1 MIGWQFQL
9 ATKLVMDIQLL
20 GGHYGHSSGDLN
32 FAATLSTQ
40 EQDALR
46 SSLAEI
52 KSDPFKFT
60 YNVNANGAQIKTDGP
75 WAGIRGANIG
85 IGLRF

>member
-1 MIGWQFQL
+1 
-9 ATKLVMDIQLL
+9 MDLQLL

-52 KSDPFKFT
+52 KADPFKFT
-60 YNVNANGAQIKTDGP
+60 YTVNCQWRTDQDRWAMGGDKGSEYWNWVAVLIK
-75 WAGIRGANIG
+75 N
-85 IGLRF
+85 